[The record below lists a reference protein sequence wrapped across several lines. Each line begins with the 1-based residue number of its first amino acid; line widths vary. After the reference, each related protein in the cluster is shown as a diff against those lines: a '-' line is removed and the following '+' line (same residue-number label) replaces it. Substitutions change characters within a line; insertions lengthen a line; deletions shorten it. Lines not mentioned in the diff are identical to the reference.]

1 MKQMSRDPQSR
12 AKALRAERR
21 ADEKSGLGVIT
32 IKPLSS
38 AATGSSSGVSGAGF
52 KKGGFRNAF
61 GRQDDD
67 DDDDDDDEKRDEH
80 QPVVGGDAPE
90 RGRGGLDG
98 KGNGGGGGG
107 GGGGEEVRR
116 DGLKVEGEVKVEIE
130 SESEED
136 EGAYDPRRP
145 SGCGDGCTWR
155 GGL

>member
-38 AATGSSSGVSGAGF
+38 TATGSSSGVSGAGF

-61 GRQDDD
+61 GR
-67 DDDDDDDEKRDEH
+67 DDDDDDDEKGDEQ
-80 QPVVGGDAPE
+80 QPVVGGEAPE
-90 RGRGGLDG
+90 RGRGGLE
-98 KGNGGGGGG
+98 GGGGGS
-107 GGGGEEVRR
+107 EEVRR
-116 DGLKVEGEVKVEIE
+116 DGLKVEGEVKVEVE
-130 SESEED
+130 SESEDE

-145 SGCGDGCTWR
+145 SGCDNGCTWR